1 MYHKGDL
8 VYVDLARA
16 RSSLDLPPI
25 GVVLNWFDSNV
36 YESAKAEVLVEN
48 VVTCYSV
55 RDLRPVKENHE

>member
-1 MYHKGDL
+1 M
-8 VYVDLARA
+8 DLARA